1 MFLKNRA
8 TNCFC
13 TWDGSGD
20 MWCAVVAM
28 VILFDVLN
36 FIWSMVIESSATL
49 LSCGFC
55 NSLAVIG
62 FSFSFKGELMNC
74 QMAKV
79 KFHLKCLMY
88 VFLFI
93 F

>member
-1 MFLKNRA
+1 
-8 TNCFC
+8 
-13 TWDGSGD
+13 

-49 LSCGFC
+49 LSSGFC

-62 FSFSFKGELMNC
+62 FSVSFFFEDFLI
-74 QMAKV
+74 
-79 KFHLKCLMY
+79 CLEA
-88 VFLFI
+88 I
-93 F
+93 